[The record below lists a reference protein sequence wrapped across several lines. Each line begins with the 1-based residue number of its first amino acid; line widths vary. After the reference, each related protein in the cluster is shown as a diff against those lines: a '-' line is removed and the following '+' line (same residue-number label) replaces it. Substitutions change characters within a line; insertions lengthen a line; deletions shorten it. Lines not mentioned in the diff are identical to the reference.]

1 VRRSGARMVCVAH
14 GLEVTRR
21 MPRLKRWWLE
31 RTLRRCHDLVAV
43 SAFTRSAMAER
54 FGLDAARILVL
65 PNGVDP
71 DRFRPDADVSAL
83 RQRHAWDAKRVI
95 LTLAR
100 VVERKGHDLVIR
112 ALPRIRE
119 QVPEV
124 RYVIA
129 GPDDGGETDRLRGLA
144 EELGVG
150 HAVEFTGG
158 LSADEIPLYYN
169 ACDVYV
175 MPSREVTRTGDTEG
189 FGITFLEANACGKP
203 VIGGRSGGVVDALE
217 DGVTGFLVDPADA
230 DDLANRVI
238 LLLSDPELASRM
250 GRAGRAR
257 VLASYTWARIAAELA
272 SRLGLDSP

>member
-1 VRRSGARMVCVAH
+1 
-14 GLEVTRR
+14 
-21 MPRLKRWWLE
+21 
-31 RTLRRCHDLVAV
+31 
-43 SAFTRSAMAER
+43 
-54 FGLDAARILVL
+54 
-65 PNGVDP
+65 VDP

-83 RQRHAWDAKRVI
+83 RRRHAWAGKRVI

-119 QVPEV
+119 QVSEV

-169 ACDVYV
+169 ACEVYV

-217 DGVTGFLVDPADA
+217 DGVTGFLVDPTDA
-230 DDLANRVI
+230 EDLANRII

-257 VLASYTWARIAAELA
+257 VVASYSWARIAAELA
-272 SRLGLDSP
+272 SRLGLDSV